1 MTWLRTHSS
10 AVWHRRSAI
19 DVDRGCAHTTCG
31 NRITLANVAHQE
43 PQPPP
48 NSACKHC
55 SRKIADARRS
65 ALQALP
71 KEPTGAKRYG
81 RASGLA
87 PRDGGPLASERP
99 MPPPV
104 LRPWPGLLTADL
116 AAEFCSVSRRQWDR
130 LCHRGAAPAPSRLGS
145 SKRWARAN
153 LERWIEEGM
162 PARQESRR

>member
-1 MTWLRTHSS
+1 MTTWLRTWSS
-10 AVWHRRSAI
+10 PTWHEERERKGL
-19 DVDRGCAHTTCG
+19 VVHFVCG
-31 NRITLANVAHQE
+31 LACPADQVAHQE
-43 PQPPP
+43 PEPPAK
-48 NSACKHC
+48 SACKHC
-55 SRKIADARRS
+55 ARKIADARRS
-65 ALQALP
+65 ALQAIP
-71 KEPTGAKRYG
+71 KEPAGAKQYG

-145 SKRWARAN
+145 SKRWARAD

-162 PARQESRR
+162 PAREASR